1 MNCLCGLCVQYGCEC
16 TITGD
21 HTGCLCACGDEE
33 TTEEELKKKLE
44 APIL

>member
-21 HTGCLCACGDEE
+21 HTGCLCACGDEHKIEE
-33 TTEEELKKKLE
+33 TGYVEDKNRTG
-44 APIL
+44 